1 MALRFS
7 SQKENQNKAINE
19 RILIMRDFLN
29 ECFELLS
36 ENDEEWNEILSDRA
50 TKVDLLEIT
59 ENLTRDMVLGSVELL
74 AEHALLLLGAE
85 DDTMDDDEDDGEP
98 EGEPEEE

>member
-1 MALRFS
+1 
-7 SQKENQNKAINE
+7 
-19 RILIMRDFLN
+19 MRDFLN

-50 TKVDLLEIT
+50 TKADLLEVT
-59 ENLTRDMVLGSVELL
+59 ENLTRDMVLGSIELL

-85 DDTMDDDEDDGEP
+85 GDELEDEGEP